1 LWATPTAA
9 SNENH
14 QKQNLVPGDLRIK
27 IIDERSKT
35 MSEKRVSA
43 GDYIIGK
50 KEKGSA
56 LTACLGTCVGIT
68 LCDRDAK
75 IGGLLHL
82 LLPQPTGPELHYP
95 PETYAS
101 TGMPIFIRAMCDAGA
116 SKDRIEACVGGGALV
131 GPVSEMDL
139 ALNIGGQTAEIV
151 ESILKQEGINI
162 IKLETGGYFSC
173 KLSLDMNSFESAIKP
188 IVDLDATLGV
198 EIKKISLD
206 EIKNTIQKIRPI
218 PQIALKI
225 LRMIQTDDYNM
236 KDIAYEARQDQVI
249 AAKVINLSNSPLFGL
264 KVMVDSVDRG
274 LVILG
279 EKKILQVI
287 LSATV
292 ETMFPEATHGYSL
305 CKGGMF
311 QHALGTAIIAEKLS
325 AFTGHSKP
333 EIAYTAGLLHDIGKI
348 PLDQYVASAAPYFYR
363 SIQTTNKELIT
374 IEKDQFGIS
383 HPETGA
389 ILGNRWNLPKN
400 LLNVIKYHHHPEKT
414 PADYELVTLVYFADL
429 LISRFQVAHEV
440 EKLETGQWADRLKGI
455 GLKPEQLSEMIERIP
470 QSIFQA

>member
-1 LWATPTAA
+1 
-9 SNENH
+9 
-14 QKQNLVPGDLRIK
+14 
-27 IIDERSKT
+27 
-35 MSEKRVSA
+35 MSAKYVSA
-43 GDYIIGK
+43 GNYIVGK
-50 KEKGSA
+50 KEKGSI

-68 LCDRDAK
+68 LCDRDAN

-101 TGMPIFIRAMCDAGA
+101 TGMPIFIRAMCSAGA

-139 ALNIGGQTAEIV
+139 ALNIGGQTSEIV
-151 ESILKQEGINI
+151 ASILKQEGITI
-162 IKLETGGYFSC
+162 RKLETGGYFSC

-188 IVDLDATLGV
+188 VVNLNAALGV

-206 EIKNTIQKIRPI
+206 EIKNAIKKIRPI

-236 KDIAYEARQDQVI
+236 KDIAHEARQDQVI
-249 AAKVINLSNSPLFGL
+249 AAKVISLSNSPIFGL
-264 KVMVDSVDRG
+264 KAKVDSVDHA

-279 EKKILQVI
+279 EKKILRVI

-292 ETMFPEATHGYSL
+292 ETMFPEIYHGYSL
-305 CKGGMF
+305 CKGGLF
-311 QHALGTAIIAEKLS
+311 QHALGTAVIAGELS
-325 AFTGHSKP
+325 AFTGRSTP

-348 PLDQYVASAAPYFYR
+348 PLDQYVASAVPYFYR
-363 SIQTTNKELIT
+363 SVQATDKELIT
-374 IEKDQFGIS
+374 IEEEQFGIS
-383 HPETGA
+383 HPEAGV
-389 ILGNRWNLPKN
+389 ILGNRWNLPEN
-400 LLNVIKYHHHPEKT
+400 LLNVIKHHHHPEET
-414 PADYELVTLVYFADL
+414 RTDYELVSLVYFADL
-429 LISRFQVAHEV
+429 FMSRFQVAYEV
-440 EKLETGQWADRLKGI
+440 ERLETGQLADKLKGI

-470 QSIFQA
+470 QAIFQA